1 MNKNP
6 PKSISIEDE
15 RYLKDFLID
24 FSEFLNNI
32 GFNIGPRHLTQ
43 ASDELKKAQFS
54 QSKYILKPIF
64 CSRPEQYINFYKTY
78 NEYLTYRQKR
88 TELKKQQQKLAEN
101 NQNAEARL
109 KKLEEAQKKELKD
122 SAEPTCLKIAKTKEN
137 TIQEEKNILKNIL
150 SNQKNFIKL
159 SNGQYNTITK
169 EEFKQMLE
177 DILNAAQTELLKNNK
192 KEYNK
197 LLKIFNTITSIQ
209 KAVETNNKS
218 SEEKAKT
225 IHKKYQKHKDEIKQ
239 ELISSKEEV
248 QSIQSKLDT
257 LLNEFKEKNKITI
270 KSSACLSHRKI
281 FIGCSSVQQHGKL
294 TINEESFTKTFD
306 KLKDED
312 KSKIKNYLKDN
323 ILHFKTKLSRNIHI
337 IEKAQINMLET
348 MQYACKTGGIPIEL
362 HYNRKKP
369 SKTKLVLVLD
379 ISGSCREASATMLTF
394 MHLLNSTFPKG
405 TKAYVFVNTLYDI
418 SELMQNNNIDES
430 IQQVFNTIPNRGIYS
445 NYGKP
450 IKQLWKEH
458 RHEITSDSIVI
469 FMGDARNNSYDP
481 AYETFKNICRKA
493 KRAYWLN
500 TEEFKKWDKQ
510 DSVASGYAKY
520 AKMYETINLN
530 ELIGFI
536 QYGIK

>member
-1 MNKNP
+1 MDKNP

-15 RYLKDFLID
+15 QYLKDFLID

-32 GFNIGPRHLTQ
+32 GFNIGPRHLAQ
-43 ASDELKKAQFS
+43 AFDELKKAQFS

-88 TELKKQQQKLAEN
+88 TELKKQQQKLTEN

-109 KKLEEAQKKELKD
+109 KELEEAQKKELKD
-122 SAEPTCLKIAKTKEN
+122 SAEPTYLKIAKTKES
-137 TIQEEKNILKNIL
+137 TIQEAKNILKNIF
-150 SNQKNFIKL
+150 SNQTNFIKL

-209 KAVETNNKS
+209 KATETNNKS
-218 SEEKAKT
+218 LEEKAKT

-248 QSIQSKLDT
+248 QSIQSKLDA
-257 LLNEFKEKNKITI
+257 LLNGFKEKSKITI

-281 FIGCSSVQQHGKL
+281 FIGYSSVQQYGKL
-294 TINEESFTKTFD
+294 AINEESFTKTFD
-306 KLKDED
+306 KLKDDD

-323 ILHFKTKLSRNIHI
+323 ILHFKTKLSRSIHI

-348 MQYACKTGGIPIEL
+348 MQYTCKTGGIPIEL

-369 SKTKLVLVLD
+369 SKTKLILVLD

-445 NYGKP
+445 NYGKS
-450 IKQLWKEH
+450 IKQLWEEH
-458 RHEITSDSIVI
+458 RHEITSDSIII